1 MDGQQGAGMSKK
13 ERGNEAVRQF
23 RKRKKVKEE
32 ADKEK
37 AEMLRKE
44 NLELESRVASYQQV
58 PDFSLFRLNFIF
70 SNRPDQVKHLT
81 QVIQNCK
88 KAIKIKPRKLPSNP
102 FSSSSPTCGWL
113 SQLPKAIFLFFLS

>member
-37 AEMLRKE
+37 TERLRKE

-58 PDFSLFRLNFIF
+58 PDISLFPFELYFFLEIIF
-70 SNRPDQVKHLT
+70 SQTRPDQVKHFT
-81 QVIQNCK
+81 QVIQNGK
-88 KAIKIKPRKLPSNP
+88 
-102 FSSSSPTCGWL
+102 
-113 SQLPKAIFLFFLS
+113 